1 MNIKITHRNA
11 KVSDSVKE
19 KVEAWLNT
27 SQERYEVITSAHVI
41 IEKKEREEIAEAT
54 VHIAGKDLFAKAS
67 AENLYSAL
75 DTLAD
80 KIDRQLDKIHQKN
93 VNKKGVQKPVVNTP
107 EPEGVDVDE
116 EYEEYDEKMTLA

>member
-11 KVSDSVKE
+11 KVSDGTKE
-19 KVEAWLNT
+19 KVEAWLNN

-41 IEKKEREEIAEAT
+41 LEKNDREQLAEAT
-54 VHIAGKDLFAKAS
+54 IHIAGKDIFAKAT
-67 AENLYSAL
+67 ADNLYAAL

-93 VNKKGVQKPVVNTP
+93 VNKKGAQKPMTEV
-107 EPEGVDVDE
+107 EPELEMDEDLDE
-116 EYEEYDEKMTLA
+116 EMTLA

>member
-11 KVSDSVKE
+11 KVSDNMKD
-19 KVEAWLNT
+19 KVEAWLNN

-41 IEKKEREEIAEAT
+41 LEKNDREDLAEAT
-54 VHIAGKDLFAKAS
+54 IHIAGKDIFAKAS
-67 AENLYSAL
+67 ADNLYAAL

-93 VNKKGVQKPVVNTP
+93 VNKKGAQKPAT
-107 EPEGVDVDE
+107 ESAVDDAFDEDYDE
-116 EYEEYDEKMTLA
+116 EEMTLVQ

>member
-11 KVSDSVKE
+11 KVSEGIKE
-19 KVEAWLNT
+19 KVEAWLNN

-41 IEKKEREEIAEAT
+41 LEKNDREELAEAT
-54 VHIAGKDLFAKAS
+54 IHIAGKDIFAKAT
-67 AENLYSAL
+67 ADNLYAAL

-93 VNKKGVQKPVVNTP
+93 VNKKGAQKPMAEVEP
-107 EPEGVDVDE
+107 EPEFESDFDE
-116 EYEEYDEKMTLA
+116 EMTPA

>member
-11 KVSDSVKE
+11 KVSEGIKE
-19 KVEAWLNT
+19 KVEAWLNN

-41 IEKKEREEIAEAT
+41 LEKNDREELAEAT
-54 VHIAGKDLFAKAS
+54 IHIAGKDIFAKAT
-67 AENLYSAL
+67 ADNLYAAL

-93 VNKKGVQKPVVNTP
+93 VNKKGAQKPMAQVEP
-107 EPEGVDVDE
+107 EPEFESDFDE
-116 EYEEYDEKMTLA
+116 EMTPA